1 VTQAQQPADSTQSL
15 RSVNRAL
22 DVLQTL
28 GKGDKDGMTVAEV
41 ANTIGVSKSTAFAL
55 LQSLLARNFVA
66 DVRLG
71 GSRRYKL
78 GLALVPLG
86 DRAAA
91 GVGISQLAM
100 PLLQQLTNETGLTSR
115 LAILDDGYAVSISRV
130 DAPGIFRLATSLG
143 QRELPH
149 CSALGKALL
158 ALLPPPK
165 VLKLLTRIGM
175 PRRTE
180 HTVVVPTELMK
191 ELVQVAEQGFAFD
204 DEEDN
209 LGVVCVAA
217 AISDRNGDGVA
228 AISVTCM
235 KSGRSDED
243 LIAIGK
249 TVRDYANRI
258 SQMLGA
264 SEKEDE

>member
-1 VTQAQQPADSTQSL
+1 VTEAQPSADGAQSL

-41 ANTIGVSKSTAFAL
+41 ATHIGVSKSTAFAL
-55 LQSLLARNFVA
+55 LQSLLTRNFVA

-100 PLLQQLTNETGLTSR
+100 PLLQQLTSETGMTSR
-115 LAILDDGYAVSISRV
+115 LAVLDDGYAVSISRV

-158 ALLPPPK
+158 ALMPPPR
-165 VLKLLTRIGM
+165 VLKLLNRIGM

-180 HTVVVPTELMK
+180 HTIVVPTDLMK
-191 ELVQVAEQGFAFD
+191 ELVLVAEQGFAFD

-209 LGVVCVAA
+209 IGVACVAA

-235 KSGRSDED
+235 KSGRSRED
-243 LIAIGK
+243 LIALGK
-249 TVRDYANRI
+249 IVRDYANRI

-264 SEKEDE
+264 PDTDA

>member
-1 VTQAQQPADSTQSL
+1 MTEAQPSAEGAQSL

-41 ANTIGVSKSTAFAL
+41 ATNIGVSKSTAFAL
-55 LQSLLARNFVA
+55 LQSLLTRNFVA

-100 PLLQQLTNETGLTSR
+100 PLLQQLTSETGMTSR
-115 LAILDDGYAVSISRV
+115 LAVLDEGYAVSISRV

-158 ALLPPPK
+158 ALMPPPR
-165 VLKLLTRIGM
+165 VLKLLNRIGM

-180 HTVVVPTELMK
+180 HTIVVPTDLMK
-191 ELVQVAEQGFAFD
+191 ELVLVAEQGFAFD

-209 LGVVCVAA
+209 IGVACVAA

-235 KSGRSDED
+235 KSGRSRED
-243 LIAIGK
+243 LIALGK
-249 TVRDYANRI
+249 IVHEYANRI

-264 SEKEDE
+264 TETDA